1 MGRGLFSLGWI
12 LLVLTVGLWIAGVAG
27 WLPETADDR
36 WSAMTLKATLVVFG
50 AAVVLRVVS
59 PVTKQVVRGRCARC
73 GRGIDRGQI
82 YCHDHMQETV
92 NEYRDEAHGR
102 MATKHRR

>member
-27 WLPETADDR
+27 WLPETVDDR
-36 WSAMTLKATLVVFG
+36 WSALTLKATLVVFG
-50 AAVVLRVVS
+50 AGVILRVLS
-59 PVTKQVVRGRCARC
+59 PVTKQVARGRCAVC
-73 GRGIDRGQI
+73 GRGIDRGQV

-92 NEYRDEAHGR
+92 NSYRDQTHDR
-102 MATKHRR
+102 KMTHHR